1 MSKLLETTLK
11 NFTHTRQDRP
21 PIRLRN
27 YPHLIGGDSE
37 LWDKFLVKNP
47 SFFEA
52 VSYDVRV
59 GEGMVLAGEWSQE
72 IADMAKTLSQ
82 RRIDVI
88 AERAGY
94 IWLIE
99 LKVDPGVSLIGQ
111 LEAYKILFLK
121 ELEKPVLIQMFTI
134 INRTSPD
141 LTTVLNEK
149 NIRFE
154 II

>member
-1 MSKLLETTLK
+1 MSELLEKTLQ
-11 NFTHTRQDRP
+11 NFTHTRLDRP
-21 PIRLRN
+21 ALRLRN

-37 LWDKFLVKNP
+37 LWDKFLIKNP
-47 SFFEA
+47 SFFDA
-52 VSYDVRV
+52 VSYDVRI
-59 GEGMVLAGEWSQE
+59 GEGMVLNGDWPEN
-72 IADMAKTLSQ
+72 IADMAKLLSQ
-82 RRIDVI
+82 RRMDVI
-88 AERAGY
+88 AERAGQ

-111 LEAYKILFLK
+111 LDAYKILFLK
-121 ELEKPVLIQMFTI
+121 ELERPVFIQLFAI
-134 INRTSPD
+134 INRTTPD